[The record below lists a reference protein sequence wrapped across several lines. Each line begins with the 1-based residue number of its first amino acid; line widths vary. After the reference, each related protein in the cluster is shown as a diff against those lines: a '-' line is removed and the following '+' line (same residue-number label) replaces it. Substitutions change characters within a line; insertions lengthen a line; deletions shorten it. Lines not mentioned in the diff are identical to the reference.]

1 MIFYSTSIYS
11 FIISFVQ
18 SLYSWECVFILLDLT
33 KIRIVALELVPV
45 LSNVPNT
52 TLLMKI
58 VDPLPLNLYNE
69 APQFVCWPFYTS
81 ESYIVILL
89 PIGCFRSS
97 LNQNNCVN

>member
-58 VDPLPLNLYNE
+58 VGPLPLNSYNE
-69 APQFVCWPFYTS
+69 APQLSLFAGLFILPKATL
-81 ESYIVILL
+81 SYCCLL
-89 PIGCFRSS
+89 AVLDP
-97 LNQNNCVN
+97 V